1 MIFIYISSTYIKEV
15 TKLLVRSSSLSASQ
29 SLLLDR
35 EAGQCSR
42 ADFLAWALVSFLTMW
57 DHSFEC
63 GNGLL
68 LLSMVK
74 HGGIELIIG
83 IWLMLSG
90 LEHITLSF
98 VTLIRGTWLD
108 NTMSSVSCLLTL
120 ELCFHFT
127 LLEGTGASSV
137 LSSIAIELV
146 DGWFG
151 IHALQFA

>member
-1 MIFIYISSTYIKEV
+1 MIFVYISSTFIKEV
-15 TKLLVRSSSLSASQ
+15 TKILVRSNSSSSAS
-29 SLLLDR
+29 LLFDR
-35 EAGQCSR
+35 EASQCTR

-74 HGGIELIIG
+74 HGWIELIIG

-98 VTLIRGTWLD
+98 VTLIWGTRLD
-108 NTMSSVSCLLTL
+108 NTMSSMWCLLLL

-127 LLEGTGASSV
+127 LLEGTAACSV
-137 LSSIAIELV
+137 LSSIAIELA
-146 DGWFG
+146 DGWFS
-151 IHALQFA
+151 IHALQFS